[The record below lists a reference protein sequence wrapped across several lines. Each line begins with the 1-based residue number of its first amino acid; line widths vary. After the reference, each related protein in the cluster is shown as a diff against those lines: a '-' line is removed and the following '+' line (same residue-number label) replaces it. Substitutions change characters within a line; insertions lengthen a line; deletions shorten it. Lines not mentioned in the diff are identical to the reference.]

1 MEISPLSDNAIAIIA
16 KNGNNTAVMR
26 KPVMAGPKCSPDSNP
41 KIGGKIKFPAPKNK
55 ENNIKPEKS
64 TFFLLISI
72 PLNLY
77 YTKIIN
83 FQNNS
88 NPRKVMYDVYFLDF
102 SHSLLLSNYI
112 TFL

>member
-1 MEISPLSDNAIAIIA
+1 NMSPNTLLTRFPIEISPLSDSAIAIIA
-16 KNGNNTAVMR
+16 KNGNNMAVMR
-26 KPVMAGPKCSPDSNP
+26 KPVMAGPKCSPASNP

-55 ENNIKPEKS
+55 ENNIKTEKS

-83 FQNNS
+83 FQNIFLI
-88 NPRKVMYDVYFLDF
+88 YFE
-102 SHSLLLSNYI
+102 
-112 TFL
+112 TQ